1 MAAGVCGAVG
11 QCEWVSVEQSVS
23 FQPQGFFLTEKKKKT
38 LIFYCKLAQH
48 FKGLQFVGLLI

>member
-38 LIFYCKLAQH
+38 LKFKL
-48 FKGLQFVGLLI
+48 KISIEK